1 MFDHLYLIVT
11 GAGTARECPALA
23 ARLMPLVEHLTV
35 VLTPNAERVVA
46 PREFTLAF
54 GDRPGYRLVESY
66 FDVAILPRPPHGA
79 VLVAPCS
86 FASLNKLAAGIAD
99 NLALSIVSEAIGRR
113 TPVTVAVSV
122 NQPLWDHPIAAESV
136 ARLRAWGVRV
146 HEPRTIEDRL
156 TMVDIDLLV
165 EAARSMLRGAP
176 GGP

>member
-1 MFDHLYLIVT
+1 VLDYLYLIVT

-23 ARLMPLVEHLTV
+23 GRLMLLAEHLTV
-35 VLTPNAERVVA
+35 VLTPNAERIVA

-54 GDRPGYRLVESY
+54 GDRPGCRLVESY

-113 TPVTVAVSV
+113 TPVAVAVSV
-122 NQPLWDHPIAAESV
+122 NQSLWDHPITAESV
-136 ARLRAWGVRV
+136 ARLRGWGVRV
-146 HEPRTIEDRL
+146 HEPRALDDRL
-156 TMVDIDLLV
+156 TMASPDFLVD
-165 EAARSMLRGAP
+165 EARSILLGAH